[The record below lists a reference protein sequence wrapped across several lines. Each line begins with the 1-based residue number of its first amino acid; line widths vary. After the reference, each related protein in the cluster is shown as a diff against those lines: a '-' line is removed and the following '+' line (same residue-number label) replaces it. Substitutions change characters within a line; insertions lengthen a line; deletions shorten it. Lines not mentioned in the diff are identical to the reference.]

1 MKKILPCKT
10 KVADFENAVGI
21 DQKISRLD
29 VSVNDFSW
37 MKILDSAKKL
47 IQEDLDVI
55 GGEVLRRN
63 DDLVQVGLHQFCDHV
78 NLLEEVHV
86 WRLK

>member
-1 MKKILPCKT
+1 
-10 KVADFENAVGI
+10 
-21 DQKISRLD
+21 
-29 VSVNDFSW
+29 

-55 GGEVLRRN
+55 GGEMLRRN
-63 DDLVQVGLHQFCDHV
+63 DDLVQVRLHQFRDHV

>member
-1 MKKILPCKT
+1 
-10 KVADFENAVGI
+10 
-21 DQKISRLD
+21 
-29 VSVNDFSW
+29 

-63 DDLVQVGLHQFCDHV
+63 DDLVQVGLHQFRDHV
-78 NLLEEVHV
+78 NLLEEIHV
-86 WRLK
+86 RRLKQNFIYFNAMINLVQVESALYDGMDGN